1 MKIKVVLLLVAT
13 GIMFGCSDE
22 NKVVRGEFLAGC
34 VQGGAPK
41 SVCSC
46 TFEKLED
53 KYTPDELKQLSRSMA
68 MPSQKFLKD
77 VMNFAME
84 CRDE

>member
-1 MKIKVVLLLVAT
+1 MKIKVILLLLVSS
-13 GIMFGCSDE
+13 IIYGCSDE

-41 SVCSC
+41 SICSC
-46 TFEKLED
+46 TFEKLEE

-68 MPSQKFLKD
+68 MPPQKFLKD
-77 VMNFAME
+77 VMNYAMA